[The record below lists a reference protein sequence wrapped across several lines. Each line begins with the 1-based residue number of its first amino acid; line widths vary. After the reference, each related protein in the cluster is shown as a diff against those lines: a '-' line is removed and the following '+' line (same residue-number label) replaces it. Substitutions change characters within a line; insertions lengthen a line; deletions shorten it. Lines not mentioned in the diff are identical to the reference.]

1 MDGIDWLSLLQSLHR
16 YMFNFLVQKEVQ
28 LYIYKAL
35 QEILYKVLDLLL
47 HIV

>member
-28 LYIYKAL
+28 LYIKAL